1 MNDVNNKTAYLS
13 VKGRIVASFSHH
25 FVSFLFF
32 VRQHFPFQF
41 ISCNHCSENFFC
53 VCPMSWCIL
62 LSYVILST
70 FSFFFCCSQ
79 SVQKFSCEFKSIIVH
94 VYIRFFS
101 VCVCIIFSVIY
112 GPVLRMIHKL
122 VYV

>member
-41 ISCNHCSENFFC
+41 ISCNHCSENFFLC
-53 VCPMSWCIL
+53 VSDVLVYTPFVRYFVYI
-62 LSYVILST
+62 
-70 FSFFFCCSQ
+70 FFFFFCCSQ
-79 SVQKFSCEFKSIIVH
+79 SVQNFSCEFKSIIVH
-94 VYIRFFS
+94 VYIRFFL
-101 VCVCIIFSVIY
+101 FAY
-112 GPVLRMIHKL
+112 A
-122 VYV
+122 

>member
-41 ISCNHCSENFFC
+41 ISCNHCSENFFLC
-53 VCPMSWCIL
+53 VSDVLVYTPFVRYFVYI
-62 LSYVILST
+62 
-70 FSFFFCCSQ
+70 FFFFFVALNRFKNFHANLKVS
-79 SVQKFSCEFKSIIVH
+79 SCTYTFV
-94 VYIRFFS
+94 FF
-101 VCVCIIFSVIY
+101 C
-112 GPVLRMIHKL
+112 LRMHNFFGYL
-122 VYV
+122 WTSFENDT